1 MATVLTDSTNYE
13 NIADAIRNQNGTS
26 ETYYPSAM
34 AAAISELS
42 PPTAVLYTE
51 QTLSDEQKAQAR
63 TNIGALSTEAVKD
76 WAKAD
81 TKPTY
86 TKSEIGLGNVD
97 NVKQYSADNPPP
109 YPVTS
114 VNGQTGE
121 VTIDTSSIIEQNKG
135 LQQKFWRGTQDEYD
149 AIETK
154 SDDTMYI
161 VTDDSSSGG
170 GIIGDMTKAIYDPN
184 NIAADIFGYGY
195 SKAEIDSLLSSG
207 AKIQTNPCSL
217 TFDFKPKIVC
227 MLGLMHSHINGSS
240 YVSYFGHTGSSDQ
253 GTVMFCDILT
263 TSYISGAGFY
273 YGNTATQGKKS
284 ADGTTIYWYSN
295 KSASEQFND
304 YSNYGNVYYFLA
316 IG

>member
-97 NVKQYSADNPPP
+97 NVKQYSANNPPP

-135 LQQKFWRGTQDEYD
+135 LKQKFWRGTQDEYD

-170 GIIGDMTKAIYDPN
+170 GTIGDMTKAIYDPN

-195 SKAEIDSLLSSG
+195 SKAEIDSLLSSS
-207 AKIQTNPCSL
+207 AKIQTGSYVGTGTYGASNPCSL
-217 TFDFKPKIVC
+217 TFDFIPK
-227 MLGLMHSHINGSS
+227 MLMV
-240 YVSYFGHTGSSDQ
+240 YVSTIN
-253 GTVMFCDILT
+253 V
-263 TSYISGAGFY
+263 ISGKGYSSTEFSAYSDWQMWFLGVDSLFIAGNNY
-273 YGNTATQGKKS
+273 NRYSLSGNTLTFYNEVS
-284 ADGTTIYWYSN
+284 ALAQMN
-295 KSASEQFND
+295 KSD
-304 YSNYGNVYYFLA
+304 VVYKFIA

>member
-97 NVKQYSADNPPP
+97 NVQQYSADNPPP

-161 VTDDSSSGG
+161 ITDDSSSGG
-170 GIIGDMTKAIYDPN
+170 GTIGDMTKAIYDPN

-207 AKIQTNPCSL
+207 AKIQTGSYVGTGTYGASNPCSL
-217 TFDFKPKIVC
+217 TFDFDPKFVFIYQDGDESFTILIFIC
-227 MLGLMHSHINGSS
+227 GSPLGFCTRDAT
-240 YVSYFGHTGSSDQ
+240 YVRLVKST
-253 GTVMFCDILT
+253 
-263 TSYISGAGFY
+263 
-273 YGNTATQGKKS
+273 GNTWSWYTDS
-284 ADGTTIYWYSN
+284 TISY
-295 KSASEQFND
+295 KAPGLQ
-304 YSNYGNVYYFLA
+304 GNVEGFTYKWIA
-316 IG
+316 II